1 MHKGRVYHI
10 LTSAEWGRVRSNS
23 TYTPPAFEQERFIHL
38 CNEDQIAGVI
48 ERYFP
53 EPGNLVAL
61 CISPQHLKAEL
72 RYENL
77 LGGEE
82 QFPHLYGPL
91 NLDAVLEVLPIRI
104 WVK

>member
-1 MHKGRVYHI
+1 MIKGMVYHI
-10 LTSAEWGRVRSNS
+10 LASAEWKRARSNS
-23 TYTPPAFEQERFIHL
+23 TYTPPAFGQEGFIHL
-38 CNEDQIAGVI
+38 CDEDQIAGVI

-53 EPGNLVAL
+53 EPGNLMAL
-61 CISPQHLKAEL
+61 CINPQQLNAEL

-91 NLDAVLEVLPIRI
+91 NLDAVLEVLPIQN
-104 WVK
+104 WVR